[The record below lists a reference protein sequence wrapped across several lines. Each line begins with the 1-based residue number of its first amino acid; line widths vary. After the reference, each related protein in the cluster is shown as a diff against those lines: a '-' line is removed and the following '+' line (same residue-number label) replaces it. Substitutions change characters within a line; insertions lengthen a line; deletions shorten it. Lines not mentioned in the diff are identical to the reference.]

1 MKKFNVNQNEAESV
15 VGEDMNNSSIYLP
28 KCDSNGVPLLKRI
41 EKYPD
46 LPEDEFIPIKNCLD
60 VKEGMYKIN
69 KKGEV
74 FSMGKGVLLKG
85 TLNSNGYKVYGL
97 IRDNV
102 DRKVKNPSRDYLVH
116 RLVAIMFLENPNP
129 EIYKVVNH
137 IDCNKLNNS
146 LSNLEFTTQ
155 ADNSSAEKAS
165 YSKIPEDKLINYVAL
180 DDNGEEAFRITRYN
194 NPDLYNFDDII
205 KSIKKN
211 RKYRGYYWRKENER
225 VIPGFSGNS
234 DDYEW
239 YEHWK
244 YPGLLY
250 VCKEGF
256 VKIDNNI
263 SYSISHNG
271 YVIIQSRKY
280 KIKSPSHRI
289 IMEFILGRDL
299 EDGEI
304 IDHINTIRHDNSFS
318 NLRVTDAKGNMNNPL
333 TIEKLST
340 KVVLTDLSGRFIMSG
355 YPKEIFKFIYNRES
369 VSTYQDSGNI
379 SSMIVNNILNQKYLC
394 IRPGDIESLHKK
406 MEKVTYVFN
415 KDKTELLGAYHSAVE
430 ASKNTTI
437 KPTCVYNH
445 IYSEIIAPDDRY
457 YLKGSEAVKLVI
469 KLGYGMANEM

>member
-28 KCDSNGVPLLKRI
+28 KCDLNGVPLLRRV

-46 LPEDEFIPIKNCLD
+46 LPEDEFIPIKDCLGI
-60 VKEGMYKIN
+60 KEGMYKIN

-74 FSMGKGVLLKG
+74 LSISKEVLLKG
-85 TLNSNGYKVYGL
+85 TLNSGGYKTYGL
-97 IRDNV
+97 VRDV
-102 DRKVKNPSRDYLVH
+102 DRKIKNPSRDYLVH
-116 RLVAIMFLENPNP
+116 RLVATMFLENPNP

-146 LSNLEFTTQ
+146 LSNLEFTTP
-155 ADNSSAEKAS
+155 ADNNSSEKVS
-165 YSKIPEDKLINYVAL
+165 CKKISEDKLINYVAI
-180 DDNGEEAFRITRYN
+180 DDSGNEIFRFTEYSR
-194 NPDLYNFDDII
+194 PDLYNIDCISR
-205 KSIKKN
+205 SIKNN
-211 RKYRGYYWRKENER
+211 RKYKGYYWKKDNKR
-225 VIPGFSGNS
+225 VIPGFSGNLE
-234 DDYEW
+234 DYEW
-239 YEHWK
+239 LEHWK
-244 YPGLLY
+244 YPGILY
-250 VCKEGF
+250 VSKEGF
-256 VKIDNNI
+256 VRIDNNI
-263 SYSISHNG
+263 FYSISHSG

-289 IMEFILGRDL
+289 IMEYLLGRDL

-304 IDHINTIRHDNSFS
+304 VDHINTIKTDNNFS

-340 KVVLTDLSGRFIMSG
+340 KVVLTDLSGKFIMSG
-355 YPKEIFKFIYNRES
+355 YPKEVFEFVYKRKSNGYL
-369 VSTYQDSGNI
+369 DSGNI

-406 MEKVTYVFN
+406 MKKVTYVFN

-445 IYSEIIAPDDRY
+445 IYSETIAPDNRY
-457 YLKGSEAVKLVI
+457 YLKGPEAVKLVI